1 MGLFTNRKSTGSDI
15 DFVSS
20 RDAIDALGQRNEII
34 DDDTDVLYEL
44 QVPDAIPDE
53 AAPFADDLDDDGAAL
68 AEVGITLEETEPELP
83 PGPNRRSPNQNPD
96 EAIDQVPVDEMSVDS
111 LRVDHVHDDTIDID
125 VDGLLDL
132 LGVAPDA
139 SLGEISEA
147 RLRFLDAH
155 DPQAETRADAAEIK
169 ERIRRQINT
178 AYATFR
184 LTRAG

>member
-1 MGLFTNRKSTGSDI
+1 MGLFTNRKSTGSEI

-20 RDAIDALGQRNEII
+20 RDAIDALRQRGELI
-34 DDDTDVLYEL
+34 DDDAETLLEL
-44 QVPDAIPDE
+44 VVDDTIADE
-53 AAPFADDLDDDGAAL
+53 AAPFVDDLDDDEAAIAL

-83 PGPNRRSPNQNPD
+83 PGPNRRSPVQ
-96 EAIDQVPVDEMSVDS
+96 S
-111 LRVDHVHDDTIDID
+111 LDDTTDPGLVGSHDESIDID
-125 VDGLLDL
+125 VEGLLEL
-132 LGVAPDA
+132 LGVASDA
-139 SLGEISEA
+139 SLTEISEA